1 MENTIVLIGAGS
13 ATFGLG
19 TLGDI
24 FRCKALE
31 NSAIVLHDI
40 NPEALHRVESI
51 ARRTIAEK
59 RLPFTLS
66 ATTLRQQ
73 ALQGAHLH

>member
-24 FRCKALE
+24 FKCGALE
-31 NSAIVLHDI
+31 GSTIVLHDI
-40 NPEALHRVESI
+40 NPDALRKVERV
-51 ARRTIAEK
+51 ARQAIAEK
-59 RLPFTLS
+59 GLPFTLS
-66 ATTLRQQ
+66 V
-73 ALQGAHLH
+73 